1 MEATIT
7 QFEQHIQIRYPHS
20 TTPKHYGHDLRQFSR
35 LIGKSPRAVTRKDVD
50 RFIEE
55 QLGRGLAAT
64 TVNRRL
70 TALREYFEYLAAEE
84 DADDWPNPVHW
95 SRHRVEEGKPLPR
108 DASEAEIAR
117 LFAQI
122 THPRDVAMFRLMLD
136 VGLRVGEVADLCKDD
151 LTLIADGRQGRL
163 RVQGKGEKER
173 FVWLLSETLQI
184 VQDWLAVRPAVAV
197 PALFITRRK
206 QAFSVRGIQ
215 ERLAHYC
222 RLAGVKLSPHQL
234 RHSFGRRMAEANMPV
249 TSLAA
254 LLGHEQVTTTQ
265 IYISGAGLDIRADY
279 RAAIARLQAG
289 RLDTNLAPAETVA
302 FPVVASSD
310 VWSLAGVEPSAASA
324 AIGSGAEEVDVQR
337 YWAGLPL
344 WLTERLDPYIRY
356 RQQRWKP
363 SQVAHHTRTRLQTL
377 RGIWRWLLD
386 EEHIG
391 SLADLRRTHVQHF
404 VDTRLS
410 TGTSPATVNRELSEL
425 WALLHY
431 YEERGV
437 AICPSVFRVPRPKEG
452 KRLPRFLGED
462 AYRRL
467 EQQVIQATR
476 VGIRDDRLDRVWFY
490 LLGEAGLR
498 LGEVCDLR
506 LGDIDL
512 TARRLLVRAGKG
524 NRDRSVPLS
533 SELQTVLR
541 HYLPVRGPAQSDH
554 LLLYEEQP
562 LKPTLIQGRLRRYG
576 QRVCVDV
583 SPHRLRHTLATRLLN
598 EGMPITSLQRLLG
611 HEHVATTLIYARVHN
626 KTVQRDYEHAYARLN
641 ASPVLAEEF
650 FQAPIQVAQPQPVT
664 SEANCV

>member
-7 QFEQHIQIRYPHS
+7 QFEQYLQARYPHS
-20 TTPKHYGHDLRQFSR
+20 PTAKHYGHDLRQFSR
-35 LIGKSPRAVTRKDVD
+35 LIGKLPRAVMREDVD

-70 TALREYFEYLAAEE
+70 AALHEFFEYLAAKE
-84 DADDWPNPVHW
+84 DDWPNPVHW
-95 SRHRVEEGKPLPR
+95 SRHKVKTGKPLPR

-122 THPRDVAMFRLMLD
+122 THPRDVAMLRLMLD
-136 VGLRVGEVADLCKDD
+136 VGLRVGEVAKLRTDD
-151 LTLIADGRQGRL
+151 LTLVADGQRGRL
-163 RVQGKGEKER
+163 RIRGKGEKER
-173 FVWLLSETLQI
+173 FVWLLDETLQI
-184 VQDWLAVRPAVAV
+184 VQAWLAVRPAVAD

-265 IYISGAGLDIRADY
+265 IYINGAGLNIQADY
-279 RAAIARLQAG
+279 QAAIARLQAE
-289 RLDTNLAPAETVA
+289 RLDTNLAPAETVTL
-302 FPVVASSD
+302 PVMGSSD

-324 AIGSGAEEVDVQR
+324 VLGSGTEEVDVQR
-337 YWAGLPL
+337 YWEGLPL
-344 WLTERLDPYIRY
+344 WLTECLEPYIHY
-356 RQQRWKP
+356 WQQHWKP
-363 SQVAHHTRTRLQTL
+363 SQVAHHSRTRLQTL

-391 SLADLRRTHVQHF
+391 SLADLHRVHVQHF
-404 VDTRLS
+404 VDTRLT
-410 TGTSPATVNRELSEL
+410 TGISPSTVNRELSEL
-425 WALLHY
+425 WALLRY

-452 KRLPRFLGED
+452 ERLPRFLSED

-467 EQQVIQATR
+467 EQQVIQTTQAGT
-476 VGIRDDRLDRVWFY
+476 RDDWLDRAWFY
-490 LLGEAGLR
+490 LFSEAGLR
-498 LGEVCDLR
+498 LGEVCDLQ

-512 TARRLLVRAGKG
+512 TAQRLLVRSGKG

-533 SELQTVLR
+533 PKLQTVLR
-541 HYLPVRGPAQSDH
+541 DYLPVRGLAQSDH

-576 QRVCVDV
+576 QQVRVDV

-598 EGMPITSLQRLLG
+598 EGMPITSLQHLLG
-611 HEHVATTLIYARVHN
+611 HEHVATTLLYARVHN
-626 KTVQRDYEHAYARLN
+626 ETVQQDYERAYARLN
-641 ASPVLAEEF
+641 ASPALAEELF
-650 FQAPIQVAQPQPVT
+650 KAPTQVVEPQSVT
-664 SEANCV
+664 FKTNCV

>member
-7 QFEQHIQIRYPHS
+7 QFEQHLQSRYPHS
-20 TTPKHYGHDLRQFSR
+20 PTSKHYGHDLRQFSR
-35 LIGKSPRAVTRKDVD
+35 LIDKRPRAVTRKDVD

-55 QLGRGLAAT
+55 QLGRGLAST

-70 TALREYFEYLAAEE
+70 TALHEFFEYVAAEE
-84 DADDWPNPVHW
+84 NVDDWPNPVHLG
-95 SRHRVEEGKPLPR
+95 RHKVREGKPLPR
-108 DASEAEIAR
+108 DASEAEIVR
-117 LFAQI
+117 LFEQI
-122 THPRDVAMFRLMLD
+122 THSRDVAMFRLMLD
-136 VGLRVGEVADLCKDD
+136 VGLRVGEVAKLCTDD
-151 LTLIADGRQGRL
+151 LTLVADGQRGRL
-163 RVQGKGEKER
+163 RVQGKGDKER
-173 FVWLLSETLQI
+173 FVWLLDETLQI
-184 VQDWLAVRPAVAV
+184 VQAWLDVRPAVTA

-265 IYISGAGLDIRADY
+265 IYISGAGLNIQADY
-279 RAAIARLQAG
+279 QAAIVRLRAE
-289 RLDTNLAPAETVA
+289 RPTVNTAPAEMVTL
-302 FPVVASSD
+302 PVTESSD

-324 AIGSGAEEVDVQR
+324 ALESGTEQVDVQR
-337 YWAGLPL
+337 YWEGLPL
-344 WLTERLDPYIRY
+344 WLTECLEPYICY
-356 RQQRWKP
+356 WQQRWKS

-377 RGIWRWLLD
+377 RGIWLWLLD

-391 SLADLRRTHVQHF
+391 SLADLHRVHVQHF
-404 VDTRLS
+404 VDTRLT
-410 TGTSPATVNRELSEL
+410 TGISPSTVNRELSEL
-425 WALLHY
+425 WALLRY

-452 KRLPRFLGED
+452 ERLPRFLSEE

-467 EQQVIQATR
+467 EQQVIQTTQT
-476 VGIRDDRLDRVWFY
+476 GTSDDWLNRTWFY
-490 LLGEAGLR
+490 LLSEAGLR

-512 TARRLLVRAGKG
+512 AAQRLLVRAGKG

-533 SELQTVLR
+533 PELQTILR
-541 HYLPVRGPAQSDH
+541 NYLPLRGPAQSDH
-554 LLLYEEQP
+554 LLLYREQP
-562 LKPTLIQGRLRRYG
+562 LKPTLIQGRLRRCG
-576 QRVCVDV
+576 QQVRVNV

-611 HEHVATTLIYARVHN
+611 HEHVATTLIYAQVHN
-626 KTVQRDYEHAYARLN
+626 ETVQRDYERAYARLN
-641 ASPVLAEEF
+641 VSSALAEELF
-650 FQAPIQVAQPQPVT
+650 KAPTQVVESQSVI
-664 SEANCV
+664 SESNCV